1 MAINTLTLGFEDFD
15 AWFLTVPV
23 FGRVYEV
30 LRKETF
36 FRNDTRVM
44 YADTIERV
52 IQAKIKEVT
61 AAEGIDKVEFMEA
74 RPDIHPLLARLVQVP
89 SRTGAY
95 LQPDPASQLSRFRK

>member
-74 RPDIHPLLARLVQVP
+74 RPDI
-89 SRTGAY
+89 RTDGEKHRRRRRRHH